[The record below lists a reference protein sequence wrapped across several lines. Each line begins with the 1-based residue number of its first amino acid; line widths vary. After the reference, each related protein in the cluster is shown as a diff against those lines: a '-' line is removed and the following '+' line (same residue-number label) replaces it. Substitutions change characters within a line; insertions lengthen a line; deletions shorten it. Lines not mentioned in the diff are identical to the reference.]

1 MDVEE
6 YNKELDRQRVLNR
19 NYTKNTI
26 VLFKLIDLK
35 QNIFFA
41 THKRKHEILLNRIKP
56 NLIKYERNFIKF
68 EKNNNIY

>member
-1 MDVEE
+1 MDVCEYEE
-6 YNKELDRQRVLNR
+6 ELNRQRLLNR
-19 NYTKNTI
+19 NYTKYKI

-41 THKRKHEILLNRIKP
+41 THKKKHEKLLNIIKP
-56 NLIKYERNFIKF
+56 NLIKYERIFIKF